1 MKYPTPSYEKIRNF
15 VLSHPDYKQDSV
27 ISEVIL
33 IKIENQL
40 WSVEKN
46 LIRPIGDQRSSQL
59 CQRSSQLWLSDLK
72 KQHMN

>member
-1 MKYPTPSYEKIRNF
+1 MKYPTPSYENDLREFNDLFDNFIMDRVTGKSSSYAAWIRNF

-40 WSVEKN
+40 
-46 LIRPIGDQRSSQL
+46 
-59 CQRSSQLWLSDLK
+59 
-72 KQHMN
+72 